1 MVMPMPTLLIMAA
14 GMGARYGGLKQ
25 IEPVGPNGEIII
37 DYSVFDAIA
46 AGFEKI
52 VFVIRHYFENAFRE
66 KISHKLKDLVETAYA
81 YQELDSCPG
90 RFEVPLSRQK
100 PWGTGHAIL
109 VAKDIISGPF
119 AVINADDFYGA
130 NSFKTMKRYL
140 AETTD
145 DYDNEYA
152 MVGYTLRNTLSESGP
167 VARGICKCDERMLL
181 ERITERTDVK
191 RQGTGAICL
200 DDTGKP
206 VPLTGDEMVSMNF
219 WGFKLSVFNHL
230 QRLFRDFLNDFG
242 RDLKAEFYI
251 PTAIDNL
258 IKDSD
263 VRVRVFPAKDRWL
276 GVTYKRDMVI
286 ARRCIRELIDRGVY
300 PEKLW

>member
-1 MVMPMPTLLIMAA
+1 MPMPTLLIMAA

-37 DYSVFDAIA
+37 DYSVFGAIA
-46 AGFEKI
+46 AGFKKV

-66 KISHKLKDLVETAYA
+66 KISHKLEDLVETAYA
-81 YQELDSCPG
+81 YQELDSCLG
-90 RFEVPLSRQK
+90 GFEFPPSRQK
-100 PWGTGHAIL
+100 PWGAGHAIL
-109 VAKDIISGPF
+109 VAKDLISEPF

-130 NSFKTMKRYL
+130 NSFKTMKGHL
-140 AETTD
+140 AETTN
-145 DYDNEYA
+145 DYENEYA

-167 VARGICKCDERMLL
+167 VSRGICKCDERMLL
-181 ERITERTDVK
+181 ERVTERTNVK

-206 VPLTGDEMVSMNF
+206 VLLTGDEIVSMNF
-219 WGFKLSVFNHL
+219 WGFRPSVFNHL
-230 QRLFRDFLNDFG
+230 QCLFRDFLNEFG
-242 RDLKAEFYI
+242 HDRKAEFFI

-258 IKDSD
+258 IKSSR
-263 VRVRVFPAKDRWL
+263 VRVRVFPAKDNWL
-276 GVTYKRDMVI
+276 GVTYRQDMLA
-286 ARRCIRELIDRGVY
+286 ARKCIRELIDRGVY